1 MSLIWSI
8 PLTFAAAEW
17 QAYRGLLRQG
27 ITSYYPHTLD
37 DARRGRWA
45 QPVGRP
51 QFPGYLFAAVD
62 AGESFEPIRKSVG
75 IRDLL
80 RQGQEVVLISDR
92 EMNSIKT
99 ICDER
104 YNDSV
109 PKRIDSAK
117 WKPGDLISIPSG
129 PFMGVPAIIKTID
142 KSRNVCATI
151 GNLDVV
157 FRIVAPCKSVRAIEP
172 NGAGRSHHG

>member
-8 PLTFAAAEW
+8 AVTFAGAEW

-27 ITSYYPHTLD
+27 ITSYYPMTWD

-45 QPVGRP
+45 QAVGRP

-75 IRDLL
+75 VRDLL
-80 RQGQEVVLISDR
+80 RQGQDVVLISNTQI
-92 EMNSIKT
+92 ETIKAR
-99 ICDER
+99 CDER
-104 YNDSV
+104 YNASI

-117 WKPGDLISIPSG
+117 WKPGDLISIPHG

-157 FRIVAPCKSVRAIEP
+157 FRIAAAHKSVREFAAH
-172 NGAGRSHHG
+172 GGRAAAHD